1 MVTNKR
7 YYRRRLFHLSILLF
21 PYSSQSWLLPLRNNR
36 QRVVL
41 ALQREESDVESPRR
55 SRRWFPRLRRQG
67 EKQKKKDG
75 AVQMAVIAEA
85 ETSSMITN
93 AFERLSPQ
101 DMLPNYTTAI
111 QTKTNNTTTREL
123 TNHHRE
129 QQETN
134 ENDRCRWLENRLC
147 ELINSWCTATPPQ
160 LNVRVWPKAKYVTG
174 QVVHEDDVD
183 ISVEHAV
190 FEPIQFSK
198 LTLRGRRVT
207 TNLLNFFVPQ
217 RIRRHP
223 KQFDCY
229 LDDFILTQE
238 DLMESSCIRDG
249 LLRDNLQ
256 RLVSQTPMVGDLLTI
271 KSIDSIQVLPGNNL
285 ACTGLAGTTAFL
297 TIPFRVQARIDH
309 SSNGHVL
316 SFHDVDISSSLNNH
330 WPIRLVQHFD
340 IDLGATTQL
349 QSLTMDQ
356 KRLSLQGKFTI
367 TPDRTLK
374 LTHKYHQTTESY
386 SAKCH
391 FDVGRWL
398 TKLGRFND

>member
-1 MVTNKR
+1 MATNKR
-7 YYRRRLFHLSILLF
+7 YYRRRLFHLFLLLL

-36 QRVVL
+36 QRVAL
-41 ALQREESDVESPRR
+41 ALQREESDVESPRQ

-75 AVQMAVIAEA
+75 AVQMAVVVEA
-85 ETSSMITN
+85 ETSSMIMN
-93 AFERLSPQ
+93 DFERLSPQ
-101 DMLPNYTTAI
+101 DVLPNYTTAI
-111 QTKTNNTTTREL
+111 PTKAPNTTTMEL
-123 TNHHRE
+123 TNHHQK
-129 QQETN
+129 QQESN

-147 ELINSWCTATPPQ
+147 ELISSWCTATPPQQ
-160 LNVRVWPKAKYVTG
+160 LNVRVWPKAKYVMG

-229 LDDFILTQE
+229 LDDLIFTQE

-256 RLVSQTPMVGDLLTI
+256 RLVSQTPMVRELLTI
-271 KSIDSIQVLPGNNL
+271 KSIDSIQVLVSASIMVGNCIHLSVSFVSNISLSFRLISPVTSLPARVSLVRPPFSQYPFGCKL
-285 ACTGLAGTTAFL
+285 AL
-297 TIPFRVQARIDH
+297 TIRAMVTSSPF
-309 SSNGHVL
+309 
-316 SFHDVDISSSLNNH
+316 
-330 WPIRLVQHFD
+330 
-340 IDLGATTQL
+340 
-349 QSLTMDQ
+349 TM
-356 KRLSLQGKFTI
+356 
-367 TPDRTLK
+367 
-374 LTHKYHQTTESY
+374 
-386 SAKCH
+386 
-391 FDVGRWL
+391 
-398 TKLGRFND
+398 